1 MTESA
6 LVVSA
11 TSPVPVDNGKRVV
24 LHGLLQYLVE
34 RLGEDRVHVA
44 LVGAPGSAP
53 PGFPGVHHRLERPG
67 TREQLTTLARR
78 LPFDRAYT
86 VQEAMLGGRA
96 LRDQVHD
103 LVRRIRPGV
112 EVYDT
117 LRMGQHAPAAP
128 RPRRRVLYL
137 DDLFSVR
144 YDRMLRVDAERR
156 DLDINPLGEFA
167 ANVPGPLRA
176 LIRHR
181 AVYRPV
187 LRMERDRIRR
197 AEARVVHGFDTSLLV
212 NRDEVAR
219 LRRLAGLAD
228 PHGDAVQVVHGMLPP
243 VDAPVRAPA
252 DPPELVFLG
261 RLNIPHN
268 DDAICAFLRSAMGEI
283 VRRHPDVRL
292 RVIGRD
298 PSAALLA
305 LVEQHA
311 PHVVLEGFVADL
323 DAVFSRATAS
333 LAPLRFGSG
342 VKIKMLDAMARG
354 VPTIATTVSVEG
366 IPVAADGADGCA
378 VSDDLAAWPD
388 LVDELLDPSVNAQR
402 SKAALAF
409 FQSTYSPE
417 VVTAQYDRIFG
428 LGPAAP
434 GS

>member
-1 MTESA
+1 MSESA

-24 LHGLLQYLVE
+24 LHGLLRYLVD
-34 RLGEDRVHVA
+34 RLGEDNVHYA
-44 LVGAPGSAP
+44 LVDQPGRVQP
-53 PGFPGVHHRLERPG
+53 PFPGVHHRLQRPR
-67 TREQLTTLARR
+67 TTAQLATLARR
-78 LPFDRAYT
+78 LPVDRAYT

-103 LVRRIRPGV
+103 LVARIRPGI
-112 EVYDT
+112 EIYDT

-144 YDRMLRVDAERR
+144 YERMLRVDAERR
-156 DLDINPLGEFA
+156 DLEINPLGEFA
-167 ANVPGPLRA
+167 ANVPAPLRA

-197 AEARVVHGFDTSLLV
+197 AEARIVSRFDTSLLV
-212 NRDEVAR
+212 NADEVAT
-219 LRRLAGLAD
+219 LRRLAGT
-228 PHGDAVQVVHGMLPP
+228 DAVQVVHGLLPP
-243 VDAPVRAPA
+243 VDPPVRAPA

-268 DDAICAFLRSAMGEI
+268 DDAVCAFLRAAMGEI

-305 LVEQHA
+305 LVAQHA
-311 PHVVLEGFVADL
+311 PNVVLEGFVADL
-323 DAVFSRATAS
+323 DEVFSRATAS

-354 VPTIATTVSVEG
+354 VPTIATRVSVEG
-366 IPVAADGADGCA
+366 IAVDPDGGDGCT
-378 VSDDLAAWPD
+378 VSDDLTAWPD
-388 LVDELLDPSVNAQR
+388 LVDELLDAGVNSQR

-409 FQSTYSPE
+409 HEGTYSAE
-417 VVTAQYDRIFG
+417 AVTAQYDRIFG
-428 LGPAAP
+428 LGPTAA
-434 GS
+434 